1 MTAVT
6 DQDHTDN
13 DHMDNDHTD
22 HDQTD
27 SGRIDN
33 DHKNSKSSK
42 SSKSSSSGTGDNPEA
57 GEREQVRAQDRV
69 GAEDGGTAERSV
81 KVPAKLPVRNSAK
94 EPRGQEAAVHARV
107 SDADGITAPR
117 TAAGTGP
124 HAPSRREPRSEPGT
138 EPGTELGT
146 DPGADAGAE
155 PGAEPNTDS
164 AEAWDDGLIARRVSE
179 ASAAEQAAVMETRIG
194 GGGGSSLPSTPLTY
208 DAPCGP
214 GSTRCVNSW
223 GSPAPGSTAGPS
235 PRPAGCS
242 TRRRPGAGSPGST
255 PSSPSRAP
263 PGAASRSCSTPSPE

>member
-13 DHMDNDHTD
+13 DHTDHDHTD

-33 DHKNSKSSK
+33 DQKDSKSSK
-42 SSKSSSSGTGDNPEA
+42 DGKDGSSGRVENPDV
-57 GEREQVRAQDRV
+57 GEQVQVQEQVRAQDRV
-69 GAEDGGTAERSV
+69 GAED
-81 KVPAKLPVRNSAK
+81 
-94 EPRGQEAAVHARV
+94 
-107 SDADGITAPR
+107 
-117 TAAGTGP
+117 AGTGP
-124 HAPSRREPRSEPGT
+124 HAPSRREPGS

-155 PGAEPNTDS
+155 PGTDS
-164 AEAWDDGLIARRVSE
+164 AGAWDDGLIARRVSE
-179 ASAAEQAAVMETRIG
+179 ASAAELAAVMEPRVG
-194 GGGGSSLPSTPLTY
+194 GGGGSTLPSTPLTY

-242 TRRRPGAGSPGST
+242 TRRRPGAGSPVST